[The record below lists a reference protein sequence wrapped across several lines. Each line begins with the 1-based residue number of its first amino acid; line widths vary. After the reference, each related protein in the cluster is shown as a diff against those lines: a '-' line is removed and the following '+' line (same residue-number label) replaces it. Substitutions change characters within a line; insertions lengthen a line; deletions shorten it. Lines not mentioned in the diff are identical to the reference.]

1 MNVRFIEPQ
10 DPSWSGLLEH
20 VDHDLYHLPEYVSIA
35 AEHEG
40 GEPIAV
46 VIADGESTLL
56 LPLVVRPIPSAG
68 IPRLS
73 GYFDAVA
80 PYGYPHPLVVAPKG
94 AAGDA
99 FLRRAL
105 AELPA
110 ALARRRIVAAF
121 VRLHPLLPFP
131 VEEAAV
137 IGPVVD
143 HGETVAIDLT
153 GNPQSLL
160 RQMRQNHVRW
170 INKGLRAGHQ
180 VSVTDST
187 ADLSEFVDIYTE
199 SMAYVDASPY
209 YFFSSDYFEA
219 LMRRLPGKVHLAFLE
234 IERHKVCAV
243 MIGEVDGIVEYH
255 LGGTRSSFRH
265 QSPMVLLTY
274 EVARWSQSRG
284 NKVLHL
290 GGGVGGSADSLFH
303 FKAGFSSG
311 RHPFRTWRIVADPEI
326 YGEFAHLWEKQAG
339 TPADPPT
346 EFFPAYRKH
355 LPVRAS
361 SGKQEGRI
369 YGPGRGPAHGERP
382 LVIVGAGGRGRK
394 ILRTF
399 LELGEGDPV
408 AGFVDDSALLRDS
421 LVDGK
426 PVLGSLN
433 WLVGHSTEY
442 RAIVAVEDDA
452 KRDEAVERLRRAGVQ
467 SAPSTGRRP

>member
-1 MNVRFIEPQ
+1 MKVDFIEPQ
-10 DPSWSGLLEH
+10 DPRWSGLLER

-46 VIADGESTLL
+46 TVTDGESTLL
-56 LPLVVRPIPSAG
+56 LPLVVRPIPNVGAS
-68 IPRLS
+68 RLS

-80 PYGYPHPLVVAPKG
+80 PYGYPHPLVVTGKG
-94 AAGDA
+94 AEGDA

-110 ALARRRIVAAF
+110 ALSQRRIVAAF

-153 GNPQSLL
+153 GNPQTLL
-160 RQMRQNHVRW
+160 SQMRVNHVRW
-170 INKGLRAGHQ
+170 INKGLKAGHE
-180 VSVTDST
+180 VTVTDST
-187 ADLSEFVDIYTE
+187 VDLAEFVDIYTE

-219 LMRRLPGKVHLAFLE
+219 LMRRLPGIVHLAFLE
-234 IERHKVCAV
+234 IDRQKACAV

-255 LGGTRSSFRH
+255 LGGTRSAFRR

-274 EVARWSQSRG
+274 EVARWAQSRG

-290 GGGVGGSADSLFH
+290 GGGVGGCADSLFH
-303 FKAGFSSG
+303 FKAGFSSA
-311 RHPFRTWRIVADPEI
+311 RHPFRTWRIIADPQI
-326 YGEFAHLWEKQAG
+326 YGELTRLWEEQAG
-339 TPADPPT
+339 RPADPPT
-346 EFFPAYRKH
+346 DFFPAYRKH
-355 LPVRAS
+355 PPVRAS
-361 SGKQEGRI
+361 TGRQEGRI
-369 YGPGRGPAHGERP
+369 YGPGGALIPGEKP
-382 LVIVGAGGRGRK
+382 LVIVGAGGQGRE
-394 ILRTF
+394 ILKALVER
-399 LELGEGDPV
+399 GEGGPI
-408 AGFVDDSALLRDS
+408 AGFVDESALLRDL

-426 PVLGSLN
+426 PVLGSLS

-442 RAIVAVEDDA
+442 RAIVAIEDEA
-452 KRDEAVERLRRAGVQ
+452 KRRETVDRLRRAGVQ
-467 SAPSTGRRP
+467 SAPGVGRRP